1 MAEKNTKK
9 TNFSLK
15 RLIYNDK
22 YLIIFSLCLAVLV
35 WTVTSLNIGIDETK
49 TIKVDVPISL
59 GDEVSEQ
66 LGMQYYS
73 LHDTLEL
80 SVTISG
86 AKYVIGQVTGDDLN
100 IKFDTSSVNR
110 IGEQSIPIL
119 VTNGSKTLDFNVTST
134 YPSSIDGYFDVN
146 DTKTFDLYLKYD
158 DSAVAE
164 GYSFGNAVLSEDKVI
179 ISGPKTYVD
188 KIDRASVNVD
198 FGADKDLTEPYSAE
212 CKINIEGSG
221 VETSYLTMTS
231 KSDLKTP
238 IKTVSVTLPVLKE
251 RMLPVD
257 VAFEDVPKSI
267 ADDIVDVRYSL
278 DSIDAGVLDSADITT
293 AQIGT
298 ISYNQLTVGRNE
310 FNFDITNL
318 KGITLLSDKHKSVDI
333 VVTVSDKYE
342 EMRIPVSES
351 DVIITGV
358 KDNNKAKVKD
368 ISMNYVTV
376 VAPKNTNVSAADIEL
391 KCDVSEV
398 SKDNKYPVD
407 VLIKRHNNSW
417 IYGTYEATV
426 NITK

>member
-1 MAEKNTKK
+1 MAEKKVSK
-9 TNFSLK
+9 SNFSIK

-49 TIKVDVPISL
+49 TIKVDVPITL

-73 LHDTLEL
+73 LHNSIEL
-80 SVTISG
+80 NVTISG

-158 DSAVAE
+158 ESAVAE

-198 FGADKDLTEPYSAE
+198 FGSDKDLTEPYSSE

-221 VETSYLTMTS
+221 VETSYLKITS
-231 KSDLKTP
+231 KSDLETP

-251 RMLPVD
+251 KMLPLE
-257 VAFEDVPKSI
+257 VAFDDVPKSVRE
-267 ADDIVDVRYSL
+267 DIVDVRYSL
-278 DSIDAGVLDSADITT
+278 DSIDAGVLDSADIAV
-293 AQIGT
+293 AQVGT
-298 ISYNQLTVGRNE
+298 ISYNQLTVGKNE

-318 KGITLLSDKHKSVDI
+318 QGITLLSGKNKSVDI
-333 VVTVSDKYE
+333 IVTVSDSYE
-342 EMRIPVSES
+342 EILIPVKKSN
-351 DVIITGV
+351 VVITGN
-358 KDNNKAKVKD
+358 KADSKAKVD
-368 ISMNYVTV
+368 SISMDYITV
-376 VAPKNTNVSAADIEL
+376 VAPKKTNVTIDDIEL

-398 SKDNKYPVD
+398 NKDNKYPIEVK
-407 VLIKRHNNSW
+407 IKRHNDSW
-417 IYGTYEATV
+417 IYGTYEA
-426 NITK
+426 NISITK

>member
-251 RMLPVD
+251 KMLPVD

-407 VLIKRHNNSW
+407 VLIKKHNNSW

>member
-1 MAEKNTKK
+1 MAENNTKK

-251 RMLPVD
+251 KMLPVD

-376 VAPKNTNVSAADIEL
+376 VTPKNTNVSAADIEL
-391 KCDVSEV
+391 RCDVSEV

-407 VLIKRHNNSW
+407 VLIKKHNNSW
-417 IYGTYEATV
+417 IYGTYEAEIV
-426 NITK
+426 LN

>member
-1 MAEKNTKK
+1 MAENNTKK

-251 RMLPVD
+251 KMLPVD

>member
-1 MAEKNTKK
+1 MAENNTKK

-407 VLIKRHNNSW
+407 VLIKKHNNSW

>member
-1 MAEKNTKK
+1 MAENNTKK

-251 RMLPVD
+251 KMLPVD

-407 VLIKRHNNSW
+407 VLIKKHNNSW

>member
-1 MAEKNTKK
+1 MAENNTKK

-376 VAPKNTNVSAADIEL
+376 VTPKNTNVSAADIEL
-391 KCDVSEV
+391 RCDVSEV